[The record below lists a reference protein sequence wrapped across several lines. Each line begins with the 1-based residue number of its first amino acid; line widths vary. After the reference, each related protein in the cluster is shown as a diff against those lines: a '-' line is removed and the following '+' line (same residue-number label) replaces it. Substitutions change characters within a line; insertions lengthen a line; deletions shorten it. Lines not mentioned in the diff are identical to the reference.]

1 MEVSST
7 NYGDPET
14 HSMKCLHASFYAVFF
29 SDGKKSYY
37 KANTVESRFTATSVI
52 RSLGYNGYFFGLPG
66 KAAIHFLVKKKP
78 LLRSP
83 VNTANFFLP
92 IGDRING
99 VPL

>member
-66 KAAIHFLVKKKP
+66 KAAIHFLVKKKTVITVA
-78 LLRSP
+78 R
-83 VNTANFFLP
+83 
-92 IGDRING
+92 
-99 VPL
+99 